1 VTLQDGKGKET
12 GTVIVRGVNNAAT
25 LTVDSVDPNLLRRAQ
40 PVVFQSVVFNIT
52 LTDTLGGDVQ
62 PESARICLETSGGNV
77 DDQCL
82 GFLDESDPENPRWK
96 CQDEC
101 LSERDDGTVCG
112 TSSHFTSF
120 AILLSGSV
128 GADGCGN
135 NSSNFFTGAYWS
147 DSIVLAVFSISL
159 VSFLV
164 FGAFLLAFT
173 KPGRRILYGK
183 EGLRIHRLHQTSVEL
198 QNLPEV

>member
-1 VTLQDGKGKET
+1 M
-12 GTVIVRGVNNAAT
+12 IVRGANNAAT
-25 LTVDSVDPNLLRRAQ
+25 LTVDSVDPKLLRLAQ
-40 PVVFQSVVFNIT
+40 PVIFQSVVFNIT
-52 LTDTLGGDVQ
+52 LTDTLGDDVQ
-62 PESARICLETSGGNV
+62 PESARICLETSGGDV
-77 DDQCL
+77 KDQCL

-128 GADGCGN
+128 GSDGCGN

-147 DSIVLAVFSISL
+147 DSIVLAVFSICL
-159 VSFLV
+159 VSLMI
-164 FGAFLLAFT
+164 FGAIVLAFT

-183 EGLRIHRLHQTSVEL
+183 EGLRLHRLRQTSL
-198 QNLPEV
+198 YHQRMPEV